1 MQVESRLNS
10 ANATTNNSTAGIS
23 ARLAAARSNKTSE
36 VQAEP
41 PVTSTTTAVDA
52 SAQRT
57 RELLR
62 QRLERVKQGIIE

>member
-1 MQVESRLNS
+1 LN
-10 ANATTNNSTAGIS
+10 NGGATGVN
-23 ARLAAARSNKTSE
+23 ARLAALRSNKTSE
-36 VQAEP
+36 PQSEPSPSLQAP
-41 PVTSTTTAVDA
+41 IDP

>member
-1 MQVESRLNS
+1 M
-10 ANATTNNSTAGIS
+10 NNGGGTAGGTTGIN
-23 ARLAAARSNKTSE
+23 ARLAALRSNKTSE
-36 VQAEP
+36 PQAESSP
-41 PVTSTTTAVDA
+41 SLSAPIDA

>member
-1 MQVESRLNS
+1 LN
-10 ANATTNNSTAGIS
+10 NGGGTAGS
-23 ARLAAARSNKTSE
+23 TTGVNARLAALRSNKTSE
-36 VQAEP
+36 PQVESSPSLSAP
-41 PVTSTTTAVDA
+41 MDA

>member
-1 MQVESRLNS
+1 M
-10 ANATTNNSTAGIS
+10 
-23 ARLAAARSNKTSE
+23 RSNKGPDAQNE
-36 VQAEP
+36 
-41 PVTSTTTAVDA
+41 TTPSLPAPADG

>member
-1 MQVESRLNS
+1 MN
-10 ANATTNNSTAGIS
+10 NGGATSSGGTTGVN
-23 ARLAAARSNKTSE
+23 ARLAALRSTKT
-36 VQAEP
+36 AEP
-41 PVTSTTTAVDA
+41 QADPSPSLSAPVDP

>member
-1 MQVESRLNS
+1 MN
-10 ANATTNNSTAGIS
+10 NGGATTSGTTGVN
-23 ARLAAARSNKTSE
+23 ARLAALRSTKT
-36 VQAEP
+36 AEP
-41 PVTSTTTAVDA
+41 QADPSPSLPAPVDP

>member
-1 MQVESRLNS
+1 MESRLNNGGGTVGS
-10 ANATTNNSTAGIS
+10 ATGIN
-23 ARLAAARSNKTSE
+23 ARLAALRSNKTSE
-36 VQAEP
+36 PQPEP
-41 PVTSTTTAVDA
+41 SPSLSAPVDP

>member
-1 MQVESRLNS
+1 MNNGG
-10 ANATTNNSTAGIS
+10 AAAGGGTTGVN
-23 ARLAAARSNKTSE
+23 ARLAALRSNKTSE
-36 VQAEP
+36 PQAESSP
-41 PVTSTTTAVDA
+41 SLSAPIDP

>member
-1 MQVESRLNS
+1 LESRLN
-10 ANATTNNSTAGIS
+10 NGGATGGGTTGMN
-23 ARLAAARSNKTSE
+23 ARLAALRSNKTSE
-36 VQAEP
+36 TQAAEP
-41 PVTSTTTAVDA
+41 SPSLSAPIDS

>member
-1 MQVESRLNS
+1 MN
-10 ANATTNNSTAGIS
+10 NGGATTSGTTGMN
-23 ARLAAARSNKTSE
+23 ARLAALRSNKTAE
-36 VQAEP
+36 PQAESSP
-41 PVTSTTTAVDA
+41 SLSAPVDP